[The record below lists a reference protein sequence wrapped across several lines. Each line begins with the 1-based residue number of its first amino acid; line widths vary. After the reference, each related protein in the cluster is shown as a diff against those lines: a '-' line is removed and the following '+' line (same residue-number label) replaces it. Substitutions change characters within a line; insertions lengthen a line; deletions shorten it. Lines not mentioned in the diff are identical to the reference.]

1 METECDVTKSWYSV
15 QATTS
20 SIDDRQ
26 SGDVYA
32 ARPKVI
38 LERTIE
44 DVNSGLT
51 AQTGTRN

>member
-1 METECDVTKSWYSV
+1 METECDVTKLWYSV